1 MRRCVLFAAA
11 IATLSAGPAM
21 AQPGNPAVM
30 APGTPKSAPGMPAP
44 HQPNQPD
51 RLFVREAAIGGIA
64 EVAAGKLAWQK
75 GEAPGVREFG
85 QRMVTDHSKAND
97 KLADL
102 AKADNIPL
110 PDMLDPEHQAMM
122 DRLQALRGA
131 DFDRAYIAGQ
141 IQDHQ
146 RTVQLL
152 EYEIGSGQDPDL
164 KAFASEMVLHV
175 IQHLQM
181 AQALQAPLAGHT
193 MQAVAPGS
201 VSQESQGEKR

>member
-1 MRRCVLFAAA
+1 MIWSRICWRFEGRFGYYETFCCHRVGICGFSGGTAW
-11 IATLSAGPAM
+11 

-51 RLFVREAAIGGIA
+51 RLSVREAAIGGMA
-64 EVAAGKLAWQK
+64 EVSAGKLASQK
-75 GEAPGVREFG
+75 GGAPSVREFG

-97 KLADL
+97 QLANL
-102 AKADNIPL
+102 ARADNIPL
-110 PDMLDPEHQAMM
+110 PDMLDPEHQSIYE
-122 DRLQALRGA
+122 RLEKLRGA
-131 DFDRAYIAGQ
+131 EFDSVYIAAQ

-146 RTVQLL
+146 RTIQLL

-164 KAFASEMVLHV
+164 KAFASQTLPIV

-181 AQALQAPLAGHT
+181 AQALQAQLAGH
-193 MQAVAPGS
+193 AV
-201 VSQESQGEKR
+201 